1 VTDGICVSIAAQFN
15 SMSEDQ
21 LQGTIG
27 CIDLDTIET
36 IHLERSLIYA
46 QDRLVGQRCVS
57 TKHLMLLAESTKNM
71 RSALLDMR
79 WNDVHAHVQLCEE
92 RYLQCNDMDSGDSSA
107 RSADEND
114 LHVHRKEVQLVK
126 SELRHREIVLVLSD
140 ALQTGGP
147 SGDVGFL
154 DVGMI
159 DLNQLDDAL
168 VVARKLIEEEISS
181 IGGDDVDRFQ
191 NLEENSAL
199 YDAREGVIMSTLV
212 ARLVHLASSMRRLR
226 ASMKSKLFDV
236 AETVATE
243 IEHDDSIL
251 TIDAMNE
258 IDATLL
264 RPPSLPS
271 SSSPMSSLLSVL
283 EVQSCRLE
291 LNDMNMC
298 AAMIKALNEGK
309 VGTPKTSSHH
319 HSAEGDEI
327 GTKFMH
333 GEGALA
339 ASLTVCEAL
348 GGCQSARAS
357 TLRSSVE
364 HVLNLRKCLYESKW
378 DDFRHTLRYDL
389 TTSKSTGNNAATP
402 VYAAEAGKRFF
413 FVGGGGA
420 GGGVVCVCDSPTCA
434 VSFVTHTT
442 CACIICGS
450 PYLCLYHL

>member
-1 VTDGICVSIAAQFN
+1 MYCWDRVNQTNVTDGICVSIAAQFN

-27 CIDLDTIET
+27 CIDVDTIET

-92 RYLQCNDMDSGDSSA
+92 RYLQCNDMDSGDSRDS
-107 RSADEND
+107 RDSSADEND

-309 VGTPKTSSHH
+309 VGTPETSSHH

-327 GTKFMH
+327 GTTFMH

-339 ASLTVCEAL
+339 ASLAVCEAL

-413 FVGGGGA
+413 FGWWWWYII
-420 GGGVVCVCDSPTCA
+420 CDS
-434 VSFVTHTT
+434 
-442 CACIICGS
+442 IICIL
-450 PYLCLYHL
+450 PLVLYHL

>member
-1 VTDGICVSIAAQFN
+1 MYCWDRVNQANVTDGICVSIAAQFN

-27 CIDLDTIET
+27 CINVDTIET

-92 RYLQCNDMDSGDSSA
+92 RYLQCNDMDSGDSRDSSA
-107 RSADEND
+107 SSTDEND

-154 DVGMI
+154 DVDMI

-309 VGTPKTSSHH
+309 VGTPETSSHH

-327 GTKFMH
+327 GTTFMH

-339 ASLTVCEAL
+339 ASLAVCEAL

-389 TTSKSTGNNAATP
+389 TTSTGNNAATP

-413 FVGGGGA
+413 FVGGG
-420 GGGVVCVCDSPTCA
+420 
-434 VSFVTHTT
+434 VSFVTLSFVFSHL
-442 CACIICGS
+442 CCIICDS

>member
-1 VTDGICVSIAAQFN
+1 MTDGICVSIAAQFN

-27 CIDLDTIET
+27 CINVDTIDT

-92 RYLQCNDMDSGDSSA
+92 RYLQCNDMDSGDSRDSSA
-107 RSADEND
+107 SSADEND

-154 DVGMI
+154 DVDMI

-309 VGTPKTSSHH
+309 VGTPETSSHH

-327 GTKFMH
+327 GTTFMH

-339 ASLTVCEAL
+339 ASLAVCEAL

-413 FVGGGGA
+413 LGWWWYII
-420 GGGVVCVCDSPTCA
+420 CDS
-434 VSFVTHTT
+434 
-442 CACIICGS
+442 IICIL
-450 PYLCLYHL
+450 PLVLYHL

>member
-1 VTDGICVSIAAQFN
+1 MTDGICVSIAAQFN

-107 RSADEND
+107 GRDSRDSSTDEND

-154 DVGMI
+154 DVDMI

-271 SSSPMSSLLSVL
+271 SSSPSSSSPMSSLLSVL

-327 GTKFMH
+327 GTTFMH

-339 ASLTVCEAL
+339 ASLAVCEAL

-364 HVLNLRKCLYESKW
+364 HVLNLRRCLYESKW

-413 FVGGGGA
+413 FGWWWYII
-420 GGGVVCVCDSPTCA
+420 CDS
-434 VSFVTHTT
+434 
-442 CACIICGS
+442 IICIL
-450 PYLCLYHL
+450 PLVLYHL

>member
-1 VTDGICVSIAAQFN
+1 MTDGICVSIAAQFN

-27 CIDLDTIET
+27 CINVDTIET

-92 RYLQCNDMDSGDSSA
+92 RYLQCNDMDSGDSRDS
-107 RSADEND
+107 RDSRDSSADEND

-154 DVGMI
+154 DVDMI

-309 VGTPKTSSHH
+309 VGTPETSSHH

-327 GTKFMH
+327 GTTFMH

-339 ASLTVCEAL
+339 ASLAVCEAL

-413 FVGGGGA
+413 FVGGG
-420 GGGVVCVCDSPTCA
+420 
-434 VSFVTHTT
+434 VSFVTLSFVFSH
-442 CACIICGS
+442 
-450 PYLCLYHL
+450 LCLYHL